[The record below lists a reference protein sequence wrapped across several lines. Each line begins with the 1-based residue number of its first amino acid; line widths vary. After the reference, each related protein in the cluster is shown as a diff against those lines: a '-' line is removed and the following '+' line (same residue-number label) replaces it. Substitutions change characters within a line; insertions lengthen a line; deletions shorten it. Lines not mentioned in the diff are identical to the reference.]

1 MMIAVQ
7 HEHLKTLQFNAMVM
21 TVLQICSF
29 AVLQFCT
36 SARHSKSQKNNFSSR
51 DSESCEQAGNAENDL
66 YQMYLIRQTHLNEHI
81 LICLKH
87 ETTSSCFWSK

>member
-1 MMIAVQ
+1 MIAVQ

-51 DSESCEQAGNAENDL
+51 VSESCEQAGKAENDL
-66 YQMYLIRQTHLNEHI
+66 Y
-81 LICLKH
+81 
-87 ETTSSCFWSK
+87 